1 MLRRDSFGLDRG
13 SPLYIRH
20 IPALSLYCCLLL

>member
-13 SPLYIRH
+13 SPLYIGH